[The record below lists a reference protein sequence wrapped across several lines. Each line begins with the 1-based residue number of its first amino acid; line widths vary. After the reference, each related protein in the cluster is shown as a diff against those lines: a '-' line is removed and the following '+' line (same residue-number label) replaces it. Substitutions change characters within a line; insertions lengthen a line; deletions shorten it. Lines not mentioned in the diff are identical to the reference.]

1 MSGLGQLE
9 RHPFVFALG
18 DYDYAGLGYLFL
30 LIISIFPI
38 WVFFSVSGGT
48 LVRALVLDIG
58 YWRYPCPGHGVG
70 LAAFRHSRC
79 GIRERPIGKEPSPHK

>member
-30 LIISIFPI
+30 LIISIFPNRVALPSGMHVRDLVM
-38 WVFFSVSGGT
+38 WAYRRCVS
-48 LVRALVLDIG
+48 
-58 YWRYPCPGHGVG
+58 
-70 LAAFRHSRC
+70 LA
-79 GIRERPIGKEPSPHK
+79 